1 LDQTSLN
8 HQTEFD
14 IIRTYFKDLTHQKG
28 VEKGIGDDAALVK
41 ASSEH
46 NNHLVVAT
54 DTLIEGVHFPNTAGA
69 LDIAQRAMCVNLSDL
84 AAMGAV
90 PRWFTLGLTLPIN
103 LAQPEWLGQF
113 SAGLKII
120 ADQYDCALIG
130 GDTTRGPLSVN
141 ITMLGEVPLQEAMCR
156 DGASIGDIVYV
167 TGFLGDGAAALKNE
181 LEKPQ
186 PSDVFR
192 SSERL
197 FNRFYRPTPRIK
209 EGLEIRSIAT
219 ACIDISDGLVADLE
233 HLCRSSNTSANV
245 SIENLP
251 VHPEVKKHYPEQY
264 SDFALFGGDDYE
276 LCFTVPESKN
286 LVMGELIESRS
297 VNAVPIGKIIKSNGS
312 GSRVLLNGRACN
324 SKKTGYKHFE

>member
-1 LDQTSLN
+1 
-8 HQTEFD
+8 
-14 IIRTYFKDLTHQKG
+14 

-41 ASSEH
+41 FSSEH

-54 DTLIEGVHFPNTAGA
+54 DTLIGGVHFPNTAGA
-69 LDIAQRAMCVNLSDL
+69 FDIAQRAMCVNLSDL

-103 LAQPEWLGQF
+103 LAQSEWLGQF
-113 SAGLKII
+113 SEGIKII

-130 GDTTRGPLSVN
+130 GDTTCGPLGVN
-141 ITMLGEVPLQEAMCR
+141 ITMLGEVPLQEVMRR
-156 DGASIGDIVYV
+156 DGASIGDIIYV

-186 PSDVFR
+186 PSDSFR
-192 SSERL
+192 KNERL

-233 HLCRSSNTSANV
+233 HLCRSSSISADV
-245 SIENLP
+245 EVENLP
-251 VHPEVKKHYPEQY
+251 VHPEVKKYYPEQY
-264 SDFALFGGDDYE
+264 KDFALFGGDDYE

-286 LVMGELIESRS
+286 LIMGELIESES
-297 VNAVPIGKIIKSNGS
+297 VNAVMIGRIIEGNGS
-312 GSRVLLNGRACN
+312 GPRVLLNGGVCK
-324 SKKTGYKHFE
+324 SKKIGYEHFE

>member
-1 LDQTSLN
+1 MDQTSLN

-14 IIRTYFKDLTHQKG
+14 IIRSYFKDLTHQKD

-41 ASSEH
+41 FNSEH

-181 LEKPQ
+181 LENHNR
-186 PSDVFR
+186 VML
-192 SSERL
+192 SERASAYL
-197 FNRFYRPTPRIK
+197 IGSIDQLL
-209 EGLEIRSIAT
+209 GL
-219 ACIDISDGLVADLE
+219 
-233 HLCRSSNTSANV
+233 
-245 SIENLP
+245 
-251 VHPEVKKHYPEQY
+251 KKDWKY
-264 SDFALFGGDDYE
+264 
-276 LCFTVPESKN
+276 
-286 LVMGELIESRS
+286 
-297 VNAVPIGKIIKSNGS
+297 
-312 GSRVLLNGRACN
+312 VL
-324 SKKTGYKHFE
+324 